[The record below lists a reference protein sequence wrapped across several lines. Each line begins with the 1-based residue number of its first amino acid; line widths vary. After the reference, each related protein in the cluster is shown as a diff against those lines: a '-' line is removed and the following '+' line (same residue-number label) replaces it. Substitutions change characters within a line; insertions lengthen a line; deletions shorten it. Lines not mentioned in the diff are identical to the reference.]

1 MNKKVFEKMLPH
13 DQLRLVTCLILTVPL
28 SYLMGK
34 LASPIHFITV
44 SFITALIFQF
54 YVFREEVF
62 FLYCQQFIVYCLC
75 KWGPR
80 QKIGKIVLF
89 ETFAYLIMVQL
100 RRMYI
105 AYGKNDVDITAV
117 LMMQVF
123 LYVGFAYNYQD
134 GLNNSNQSQRK
145 IK

>member
-1 MNKKVFEKMLPH
+1 MLPH
-13 DQLRLVTCLILTVPL
+13 DQLRLVTCLVLTVPL
-28 SYLMGK
+28 SFIMGK
-34 LASPIHFITV
+34 LTSPMHFIAMSVIST
-44 SFITALIFQF
+44 LIFQF

-75 KWGPR
+75 RWAPR
-80 QKIGKIVLF
+80 HKLGKIVLF
-89 ETFAYLIMVQL
+89 ETFAYLIIIQL

-134 GLNNSNQSQRK
+134 GLDEKNHSHRK
-145 IK
+145 ITEFPPLQ